1 MTVHYRHVQ
10 FGTLQVVLLGGA
22 ALVVLAVIAV
32 KGWHP
37 ALGVALA
44 ILVPALLLFWR
55 LAVEVD
61 PRGVGLRFGV
71 GLIRRTFPLAEITA
85 AEPVR
90 NRWYYGWGI
99 RYTPHG
105 WLFNVSG
112 LEAVEITLVSGR
124 RYRIGTDEPRALAA
138 AIRTAREDSGAGA

>member
-55 LAVEVD
+55 LVVEVD

-71 GLIRRTFPLAEITA
+71 GLIHRSFPLAEIVA

-112 LEAVEITLVSGR
+112 LEAVEITLASGR

-138 AIRTAREDSGAGA
+138 AIDAAREDSGAGA

>member
-1 MTVHYRHVQ
+1 MTVHYRHAQ
-10 FGTLQVVLLGGA
+10 FGTLQVMLLGGA

-55 LAVEVD
+55 LVVEVD
-61 PRGVGLRFGV
+61 PRGVRLRFGI
-71 GLIRRTFPLAEITA
+71 GLIHREFPLAEIGSVEA
-85 AEPVR
+85 VR

-99 RYTPHG
+99 RLTPHG

-112 LEAVEITLVSGR
+112 LEAVEIALASGR

-138 AIRTAREDSGAGA
+138 AIRGALEDSGADT

>member
-10 FGTLQVVLLGGA
+10 FGTLQVILLGGA

-71 GLIRRTFPLAEITA
+71 GLIHRTFPLAEITA

-138 AIRTAREDSGAGA
+138 AIRAAREDSGAGA